1 MSRTFDKIETID
13 KIIEI
18 CIDFK
23 KDMIE
28 TGNELIKDEDEQGII
43 NAITHAFY
51 MLGFRKNGWINFS
64 PYNGDYSLLTLFIKE
79 NVMF

>member
-28 TGNELIKDEDEQGII
+28 TGNELIKDEDEQGIV
-43 NAITHAFY
+43 NAITYAFY
-51 MLGFRKNGWINFS
+51 ILGFRKNGWKNFS
-64 PYNGDYSLLTLFIKE
+64 PYVEPFH
-79 NVMF
+79 